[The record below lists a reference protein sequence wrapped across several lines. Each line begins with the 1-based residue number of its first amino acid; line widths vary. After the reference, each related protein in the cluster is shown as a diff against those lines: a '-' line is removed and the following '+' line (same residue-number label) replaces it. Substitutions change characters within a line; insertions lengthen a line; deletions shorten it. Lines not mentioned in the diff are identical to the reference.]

1 MKYLMKIKF
10 IIIVFFNLF
19 LGNKAFA
26 NDDIVADLSNDK
38 VEIST
43 TFSGAK
49 ILLFGAYNGKNGDD
63 IIVKVKGPRGNI
75 KVQKKSRKFGLWAVS
90 DNVIFSNVPKYYY
103 IASNR
108 KISEIASENEIILR
122 EFDFKYLKLGKVNK
136 NLDEKELQTWKLALS
151 RNMKREGFWKIE
163 EKSILLN
170 RNTLFRK
177 TLSLPSNV
185 TTGVFNVEILHYREG
200 LLISQ
205 EISNINVTKSGVGA
219 NIYNIAQEFSA
230 LYGILAVIVA
240 VFFGWFAN
248 FVFRRI

>member
-1 MKYLMKIKF
+1 MKYLINRNL
-10 IIIVFFNLF
+10 IIIVFFGFF
-19 LGNKAFA
+19 LSSEIFA
-26 NDDIVADLSNDK
+26 SDDIVADLSNDK

-49 ILLFGAYNGKNGDD
+49 ILLFGAYDGKNGDD
-63 IIVKVKGPRGNI
+63 IIVKVKGPIGNI
-75 KVQKKSRKFGLWAVS
+75 KVQKKSKKFGLWAVS
-90 DNVIFSNVPKYYY
+90 DHLIFSNVPKYYY

-108 KISEIASENEIILR
+108 KISEIASKNEIILR
-122 EFDFKYLKLGKVNK
+122 EFDFKYLNLGKVNK
-136 NLDEKELQTWKLALS
+136 DLDKKKLESWKLALS
-151 RNMKREGFWKIE
+151 RNMIMEGFWKIE

-170 RNTLFRK
+170 KNTLFRK

-205 EISNINVTKSGVGA
+205 EKSNINVTKSGLGA
-219 NIYNIAQEFSA
+219 NIYNIAHKFSA
-230 LYGILAVIVA
+230 LYGILAVIIA

-248 FVFRRI
+248 FIFRRI